1 MASQV
6 GTTILDPAR
15 INSVSGRFSGSTDPR
30 VISQLAR
37 FGELF
42 LRWNERINLASA
54 RTGPELIE
62 RHFADAFAARSFV
75 GDHAKVA
82 DVGTG
87 GGLPA
92 LPLALLLPLASF
104 DLFEPIAK
112 KAAFLRTAV
121 RELGI
126 ADRVR
131 IHVTA
136 VGLPLD
142 APRNQHELFDVA
154 MSRATFAPAVWLPL
168 GRTHF
173 HDHGRVLVFA
183 TDQSVVGLPAAQEVL
198 HYDRSRQLLVY
209 SATGAPP

>member
-1 MASQV
+1 M
-6 GTTILDPAR
+6 
-15 INSVSGRFSGSTDPR
+15 
-30 VISQLAR
+30 
-37 FGELF
+37 
-42 LRWNERINLASA
+42 RWNERINLASA

-92 LPLALLLPLASF
+92 LPLALLLPAASF

-121 RELGI
+121 RELDIG
-126 ADRVR
+126 DRVR
-131 IHVTA
+131 VHVSA
-136 VGLPLD
+136 ISLPLD
-142 APRNQHELFDVA
+142 SPWNDQEPFDVA

-168 GRTHF
+168 GRALIHR
-173 HDHGRVLVFA
+173 HGRVLVFG
-183 TDQSVVGLPAAQEVL
+183 TDQSVIGLPAAQEVL
-198 HYDRSRQLLVY
+198 HYDRSRQLLAY
-209 SATGAPP
+209 SAVEALP